1 VANRRGGCRRNL
13 WRQPFRRLDSRTMAE
28 RRRGLGCRRN
38 RSAAL
43 LARQHVAPTNQGI
56 VIENEATG
64 VPRLG
69 AEVLKVEVQSLHDA
83 GGDKNRRTPWGTP
96 RAPCE
101 SKV

>member
-1 VANRRGGCRRNL
+1 
-13 WRQPFRRLDSRTMAE
+13 MAE
-28 RRRGLGCRRN
+28 RRRGHGCRRN

>member
-1 VANRRGGCRRNL
+1 MV
-13 WRQPFRRLDSRTMAE
+13 T
-28 RRRGLGCRRN
+28 
-38 RSAAL
+38 
-43 LARQHVAPTNQGI
+43 

-64 VPRLG
+64 VARLG
-69 AEVLKVEVQSLHDA
+69 AEVVKVEVQSLHDP